1 MSSVEEIKIVPEL
14 GEAMATTFKKASEKI
29 EATQSEIKAIVSM
42 LQGGALLGKAGES
55 YCELL
60 TTKLDPALLRL
71 QAKFIELEADVK
83 TAMNLMQESDK
94 QSASKF

>member
-1 MSSVEEIKIVPEL
+1 MSDEIKIVPEL
-14 GEAMATTFKKASEKI
+14 AEAMIATFKKASEKT

-55 YCELL
+55 YCEVL

-83 TAMNLMQESDK
+83 TALNILIETDTNIV
-94 QSASKF
+94 APKF